1 MKKYRFN
8 LKPEHLK
15 LLRRFSVDW
24 DDAEFGA
31 PCIDPKRPYGNPDV
45 YQDMIE
51 ILGLK
56 ELREGVFEFILGK
69 KRWILKGEDKHNL
82 YLDGKDEE
90 KLCDEL
96 RTLHKE
102 TWAALEVC
110 LSSLS
115 FDEGIYERD
124 DYCDSWEKEGKH

>member
-24 DDAEFGA
+24 DNAEFGA
-31 PCIDPKRPYGNPDV
+31 PCIDTKRPYGNSDV

-56 ELREGVFEFILGK
+56 ELKEGVYEFTLDNET
-69 KRWILKGEDKHNL
+69 WILKGEDKYNL

-90 KLCDEL
+90 RLCDKL
-96 RTLHKE
+96 RALHEE
-102 TWAALEVC
+102 TTEALEIC

-124 DYCDSWEKEGKH
+124 DYSDDWRKEED